1 MTKLKIGICGWGNVA
16 TGLYEQLVNGDEIY
30 ANWDIC
36 CIGARRDNPKCNP
49 GSTKILRDIFKV
61 AEEDIDVLVELI
73 GGVETAK
80 ELITL
85 ALNSGKHVVTANKAV
100 IFEHGEELINLAK
113 KNNVKLLFE
122 SAVCAGTPAIKM
134 LSNDLTAN
142 KISKVA
148 GMLNGTTNFILSN
161 MEEGASYEAV
171 LQEAQEKG
179 YAEPDP
185 SLDVNGTDAAHKIGI
200 LAALAF
206 NSGLPASN
214 FHIEGIE
221 KIQSEDFI
229 YANDFNLTVKHLA
242 VAKLNDRGVELRSHP
257 VMLSKGSSLAGL
269 KGVRNGIQFDTNLL
283 GEFHVAGSG
292 AGREST
298 ASGLISDL
306 YALSNSNDAN
316 PMQYPDFSK
325 KPNLV
330 NFEDL
335 IFKYYVYLEVKD
347 EPGVLALI
355 SKIFASQG
363 IGFDKVIQKDQL
375 NNGNVPVVIF
385 TDPVIEK
392 EMQIALQDL
401 KNHPVILNSKI
412 IRIEDL

>member
-1 MTKLKIGICGWGNVA
+1 MAKLKIGICGWGNVA

-30 ANWDIC
+30 ADWEIC

-49 GSTKILRDIFKV
+49 GSTKILRDIFEV
-61 AEEDIDVLVELI
+61 VEEDIDVLVELI

-80 ELITL
+80 DLITL
-85 ALNSGKHVVTANKAV
+85 ALSAGKHVVTANKAV

-113 KNNVKLLFE
+113 KNNVELLFE

-134 LSNDLTAN
+134 FSNDLTAN

-161 MEEGASYEAV
+161 MEEGASYESV

-206 NSGLPASN
+206 NSGLPTPS
-214 FHIEGIE
+214 FYVEGIE
-221 KIQSEDFI
+221 DIQSQDFT
-229 YANDFNLTVKHLA
+229 YANDFHLTVKHLA
-242 VAKLNDRGVELRSHP
+242 VAKLNDEGIELRSHP
-257 VMLSKGSSLAGL
+257 VMLSKDSSLAGL

-298 ASGLISDL
+298 ASGLISDIF
-306 YALSNSNDAN
+306 ALSRSNGSS
-316 PMQYPDFSK
+316 PMRYPDFSK
-325 KPNLV
+325 KPNLL
-330 NFEDL
+330 NFDDL
-335 IFKYYVYLEVKD
+335 VFKYYVYLEVKD

-355 SKIFASQG
+355 SKIFADQS

-375 NNGNVPVVIF
+375 GNGNVPVVIF
-385 TDPVIEK
+385 TDPIVEN
-392 EMQIALQDL
+392 EMQTALQDL
-401 KNHPVILNSKI
+401 KNNPVILSSKI

>member
-1 MTKLKIGICGWGNVA
+1 MAKLKIGICGWGNVA

-30 ANWDIC
+30 ADWEIC

-49 GSTKILRDIFKV
+49 GSTKILRDIFEV
-61 AEEDIDVLVELI
+61 VEEDIDVLVELI

-80 ELITL
+80 DLITR
-85 ALNSGKHVVTANKAV
+85 ALCSGKHVVTANKAV

-113 KNNVKLLFE
+113 KNNVELLFE

-161 MEEGASYEAV
+161 MEEGASYESV

-206 NSGLPASN
+206 NSGLPSPS
-214 FHIEGIE
+214 FYVEGIE
-221 KIQSEDFI
+221 DIQSQDFT
-229 YANDFNLTVKHLA
+229 YANDFHLTVKHLA
-242 VAKLNDRGVELRSHP
+242 VAKLNDEGIELRSHP
-257 VMLSKGSSLAGL
+257 VMLSKDSSLAGL

-298 ASGLISDL
+298 ASGLISDIF
-306 YALSNSNDAN
+306 ALSRSNGSS
-316 PMQYPDFSK
+316 PMRYPDFSK
-325 KPNLV
+325 KPNLL
-330 NFEDL
+330 NFDDL
-335 IFKYYVYLEVKD
+335 VFKYYVYLEVKD

-355 SKIFASQG
+355 SKIFADQS

-375 NNGNVPVVIF
+375 GNGNVPVVIF
-385 TDPVIEK
+385 TDPIVEN
-392 EMQIALQDL
+392 EMQTALKDL
-401 KNHPVILNSKI
+401 KNNPVILSSKI

>member
-1 MTKLKIGICGWGNVA
+1 MAKLKIGICGWGNVA

-30 ANWDIC
+30 ADWEIC

-49 GSTKILRDIFKV
+49 GSTKILRDIFAV
-61 AEEDIDVLVELI
+61 VEEDIDVLVELI

-80 ELITL
+80 DLITR
-85 ALNSGKHVVTANKAV
+85 ALSSGKHVVTANKAV

-113 KNNVKLLFE
+113 KNNVELLFE

-134 LSNDLTAN
+134 FSNDLTAN

-161 MEEGASYEAV
+161 MEEGASYESV

-206 NSGLPASN
+206 NSGLPTPS
-214 FHIEGIE
+214 FYVEGIE
-221 KIQSEDFI
+221 DIQSQDFT
-229 YANDFNLTVKHLA
+229 YANDFHLTVKHLA
-242 VAKLNDRGVELRSHP
+242 VAKLNDEGIELRSHP
-257 VMLSKGSSLAGL
+257 VMLSKDSSLAGL

-298 ASGLISDL
+298 ASGLISDIF
-306 YALSNSNDAN
+306 ALSRSNGSS
-316 PMQYPDFSK
+316 PMRYPDFSK
-325 KPNLV
+325 KPNLL
-330 NFEDL
+330 NFDDL
-335 IFKYYVYLEVKD
+335 VFKYYVYLEVKD

-355 SKIFASQG
+355 SKIFADQS

-375 NNGNVPVVIF
+375 GNGNVPVVIF
-385 TDPVIEK
+385 TDPIVEN
-392 EMQIALQDL
+392 EMQTALKDL
-401 KNHPVILNSKI
+401 KNNPVILSSKI

>member
-1 MTKLKIGICGWGNVA
+1 MAKLKIGICGWGNVA

-30 ANWDIC
+30 DDWEIC

-49 GSTKILRDIFKV
+49 GSTKILRDIFEV
-61 AEEDIDVLVELI
+61 VEEDIDVLVELI

-80 ELITL
+80 DLITR
-85 ALNSGKHVVTANKAV
+85 ALCSGKHVVTANKAV

-113 KNNVKLLFE
+113 KNNVELLFE

-161 MEEGASYEAV
+161 MEEGASYESV

-206 NSGLPASN
+206 NSGLPASS
-214 FHIEGIE
+214 FYVEGIE
-221 KIQSEDFI
+221 DIQSQDFK
-229 YANDFNLTVKHLA
+229 YANDFHLTVKHLA
-242 VAKLNDRGVELRSHP
+242 VAKLNDEGMELRSHP
-257 VMLSKGSSLAGL
+257 VMLSKDSSLAGL

-298 ASGLISDL
+298 ASGLISDIF
-306 YALSNSNDAN
+306 ALSRSNGSS
-316 PMQYPDFSK
+316 PMRYPDFSK
-325 KPNLV
+325 KPNLL
-330 NFEDL
+330 NFDNL
-335 IFKYYVYLEVKD
+335 VFKYYVYLEVKD

-355 SKIFASQG
+355 SKIFADQS

-375 NNGNVPVVIF
+375 GNGNVPVVIF
-385 TDPVIEK
+385 TDPIVEN
-392 EMQIALQDL
+392 EMQTALQDL
-401 KNHPVILNSKI
+401 KNHPVILSSKI

>member
-1 MTKLKIGICGWGNVA
+1 MAKLKIGICGWGNVA

-30 ANWDIC
+30 ADWEIC

-49 GSTKILRDIFKV
+49 GSTKILRDIFEV
-61 AEEDIDVLVELI
+61 VEEDIDVLVELI

-80 ELITL
+80 DLITR
-85 ALNSGKHVVTANKAV
+85 ALSAGKHVVTANKAV

-113 KNNVKLLFE
+113 KNNVELLFE

-134 LSNDLTAN
+134 FSNDLTAN

-161 MEEGASYEAV
+161 MEEGASYESV

-206 NSGLPASN
+206 NSGLPTPS
-214 FHIEGIE
+214 FYVEGIE
-221 KIQSEDFI
+221 DIQSQDFT
-229 YANDFNLTVKHLA
+229 YANDFHLTVKHLA
-242 VAKLNDRGVELRSHP
+242 VAKLNDEGIELRSHP
-257 VMLSKGSSLAGL
+257 VMLSKDSSLAGL

-298 ASGLISDL
+298 ASGLISDIF
-306 YALSNSNDAN
+306 ALSRSNGSS
-316 PMQYPDFSK
+316 PMRYPDFSK
-325 KPNLV
+325 KPNLL
-330 NFEDL
+330 NFDDL
-335 IFKYYVYLEVKD
+335 VFKYYVYLEVKD

-355 SKIFASQG
+355 SKIFADQS

-375 NNGNVPVVIF
+375 GNGNVPVVIF
-385 TDPVIEK
+385 TDPIVEN
-392 EMQIALQDL
+392 EMQTALQDL
-401 KNHPVILNSKI
+401 KNHPVILSSKI